1 MQPEQA
7 RIDTFVHA
15 DRHAARRKGGLGC
28 AWHDEAYW
36 NCLLDPA
43 DWKKSDPCDET
54 GPLPTPT
61 GRCRPASWLATRRHP
76 CPRRLRIQRVHRDKT
91 LSLSGRR
98 DRRAANSAQGR
109 RMRVPA

>member
-7 RIDTFVHA
+7 RIDTFFHA

-43 DWKKSDPCDET
+43 DWKKSGPCDET
-54 GPLPTPT
+54 GPLPDADRTMPPGIVAGHAPASVSPSTSNPT
-61 GRCRPASWLATRRHP
+61 GAP
-76 CPRRLRIQRVHRDKT
+76 
-91 LSLSGRR
+91 
-98 DRRAANSAQGR
+98 
-109 RMRVPA
+109 